1 MSATIIHGLKLA
13 DVHKVFA
20 HTESKSIQR
29 ARANADRLGYV
40 ADSTG
45 RDSFILG
52 CLEGD
57 CKDMERKLSAPAPQH
72 GFFVLP
78 GVVLGRLTVEVHFSL
93 DRDGDLDAVEVWLG
107 SSDVWPLMSE
117 HAEEDVR
124 RQVFKA
130 LPELQRQRARD
141 EGEDRTEDRRWEASP
156 CA

>member
-40 ADSTG
+40 SG
-45 RDSFILG
+45 SMERDSFILG

-57 CKDMERKLSAPAPQH
+57 CKDMERKLSAPAAQH

-78 GVVLGRLTVEVHFSL
+78 NVVLGRLTVEVHFSL

-130 LPELQRQRARD
+130 LPDLQRQRARD
-141 EGEDRTEDRRWEASP
+141 EAEELAEARNWGLS
-156 CA
+156 